1 MRSVVSEVNESL
13 KEQNVRISHHSKNVI
28 RKHLGNKA
36 LHLNT
41 YGVARLAMNF
51 IVTIRKF

>member
-13 KEQNVRISHHSKNVI
+13 KEQNVPISHSKSVI